1 MYWRDTPW
9 REVAG
14 GRLACM

>member
-1 MYWRDTPW
+1 MYWRGTPW